1 ASLGGSQVGHLGDV
15 GAGHEGLGAGS
26 GEHHHAHR
34 RIVGRGVGGGVKGVQ
49 GGRVERV
56 QPLGTVHRDDPDGV
70 MVGNAQA
77 GVVHAESAAGGV
89 DEPAAGTCRARPGHR
104 EASVAVKPPGRYPSA
119 SCRGRLDRPVS
130 CLGRSSGRS
139 NPPLESD
146 RMKVRLLAASLA
158 ALILVSATASAQD
171 TSSERGKLSYAI
183 GFNTGVELA
192 ELAARGEAVD
202 VNTVIKAIQDAYA
215 KKQPA
220 VPVEELKTAV
230 ENMQK
235 RQQAKMEAEFNQLA
249 SQNKAQS
256 DAFLAQNRAKQGV
269 QTLPGSTVQYRVIE
283 NGSGAKPTQNSDV
296 QLNYRG
302 TLPDGT

>member
-1 ASLGGSQVGHLGDV
+1 
-15 GAGHEGLGAGS
+15 
-26 GEHHHAHR
+26 
-34 RIVGRGVGGGVKGVQ
+34 
-49 GGRVERV
+49 
-56 QPLGTVHRDDPDGV
+56 
-70 MVGNAQA
+70 
-77 GVVHAESAAGGV
+77 
-89 DEPAAGTCRARPGHR
+89 
-104 EASVAVKPPGRYPSA
+104 
-119 SCRGRLDRPVS
+119 
-130 CLGRSSGRS
+130 
-139 NPPLESD
+139 
-146 RMKVRLLAASLA
+146 MKLRLLAASLA
-158 ALILVSATASAQD
+158 AMTLFSAAASAQD

-230 ENMQK
+230 ENMQQ

-249 SQNKAQS
+249 SQNKTQS

-283 NGSGAKPTQNSDV
+283 SGSGAKPTQNSDV

-302 TLPDGT
+302 TLPDGTVFVDTAQAPEGQQAGPVTMKVSQIPLTGLREALLQMPSGARWEVVLPGDKAYGTDMRAGRMANQAVVFDVKLVSVR

>member
-1 ASLGGSQVGHLGDV
+1 
-15 GAGHEGLGAGS
+15 
-26 GEHHHAHR
+26 
-34 RIVGRGVGGGVKGVQ
+34 
-49 GGRVERV
+49 
-56 QPLGTVHRDDPDGV
+56 
-70 MVGNAQA
+70 
-77 GVVHAESAAGGV
+77 
-89 DEPAAGTCRARPGHR
+89 
-104 EASVAVKPPGRYPSA
+104 
-119 SCRGRLDRPVS
+119 
-130 CLGRSSGRS
+130 
-139 NPPLESD
+139 
-146 RMKVRLLAASLA
+146 MKVRLLAASLA
-158 ALILVSATASAQD
+158 AMTLFSAAASAQD

-283 NGSGAKPTQNSDV
+283 AGSGAKPTQNSDV

-302 TLPDGT
+302 TLPDGTVFVDTAQAPEGQQAGPVTMKVSQIPLTGLREALLQMPTGARWEVVLPGDKAYGTDMRAGRMANQAVVFDVKLVAVQ

>member
-1 ASLGGSQVGHLGDV
+1 
-15 GAGHEGLGAGS
+15 
-26 GEHHHAHR
+26 
-34 RIVGRGVGGGVKGVQ
+34 
-49 GGRVERV
+49 
-56 QPLGTVHRDDPDGV
+56 
-70 MVGNAQA
+70 
-77 GVVHAESAAGGV
+77 
-89 DEPAAGTCRARPGHR
+89 
-104 EASVAVKPPGRYPSA
+104 
-119 SCRGRLDRPVS
+119 
-130 CLGRSSGRS
+130 
-139 NPPLESD
+139 
-146 RMKVRLLAASLA
+146 MKVRLLAASLA
-158 ALILVSATASAQD
+158 AMTLFSAAASAQD

-283 NGSGAKPTQNSDV
+283 AGSGAKPTQNSDV

-302 TLPDGT
+302 TLPDGTVFVDTAQAPEGQQAGPVTMKVSQIPLTGLREALLQMPTGARWEVVLPGDKAYGTDMRAGRMANQAVVFDVKLVSVN

>member
-1 ASLGGSQVGHLGDV
+1 
-15 GAGHEGLGAGS
+15 
-26 GEHHHAHR
+26 
-34 RIVGRGVGGGVKGVQ
+34 
-49 GGRVERV
+49 
-56 QPLGTVHRDDPDGV
+56 
-70 MVGNAQA
+70 
-77 GVVHAESAAGGV
+77 
-89 DEPAAGTCRARPGHR
+89 
-104 EASVAVKPPGRYPSA
+104 
-119 SCRGRLDRPVS
+119 
-130 CLGRSSGRS
+130 
-139 NPPLESD
+139 
-146 RMKVRLLAASLA
+146 MKVRLLAASLA
-158 ALILVSATASAQD
+158 ALILVSAAASAQD

-235 RQQAKMEAEFNQLA
+235 RQQAKMEAEFNEIA
-249 SQNKAQS
+249 GQNKAQS

-302 TLPDGT
+302 TLPDGTVFVDTAQVPEGQQAGPVTMKVSQIPLVGLREALLQMPAGARWEVVLPGDKAYGTDMRAGRMANQAVVFDVKLVAVQ